1 MSYSFADDISV
12 AAQPDR
18 PPRALYR
25 RFGKRI
31 LDLVVVA
38 LSLPFVLPV
47 ILGIWAL
54 MYLGGGSGFY
64 RQPRIGRGGR
74 VFNCWKIRTMAPDAE
89 QVLKRYLRSDPDLAR
104 EWQRHQKLKNDPRIT
119 RLGRFLRRTSLDEL
133 PQLWNV
139 LIGDM
144 SLIGPRPFTPDQQA
158 LYDQDPASQGYYTL
172 RPGISGLWQVESRN
186 DGAFTDRIAYDAT
199 YRARLSFLGDVRIAA
214 RTVMVVMR
222 ATGN

>member
-12 AAQPDR
+12 AAPPERR
-18 PPRALYR
+18 PGALYR
-25 RFGKRI
+25 RFGKRV
-31 LDLVVVA
+31 LDLVVVV
-38 LSLPFVLPV
+38 LTLPFVLPLV
-47 ILGIWAL
+47 LGIWVI

-74 VFNCWKIRTMAPDAE
+74 VFNCWKIRTMAPDAD
-89 QVLKRYLRSDPDLAR
+89 QVLERYLRADPSLAQ
-104 EWQRHQKLKNDPRIT
+104 EWHRHQKLKNDPRIT

-158 LYDQDPASQGYYTL
+158 LYDLDAASQGYYTL

-186 DGAFTDRIAYDAT
+186 AGAFTERIAYDAV
-199 YRARLSFLGDVRIAA
+199 YGAQLSFIGDARIAA
-214 RTVMVVMR
+214 RTVMVVMQ